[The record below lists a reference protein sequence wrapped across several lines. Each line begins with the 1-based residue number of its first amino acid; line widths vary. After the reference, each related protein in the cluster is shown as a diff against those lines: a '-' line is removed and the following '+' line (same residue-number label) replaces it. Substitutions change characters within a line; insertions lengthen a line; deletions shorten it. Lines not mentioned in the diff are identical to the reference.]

1 MILFASSLSHL
12 LFAALVVAP
21 ADRLS
26 MADRLFGR
34 GDFAAAKREYLALKG
49 VSGVD
54 EADVLYRLV
63 ASSEGLKDLA
73 ETRKQADQFLSR
85 FASHSLAGRVRLMKA
100 LAGNDAQK
108 KEELSDFIRDA
119 ADTSLR
125 AEAMFHLARLTSDA
139 AL

>member
-1 MILFASSLSHL
+1 MILFASSLSPL

-63 ASSEGLKDLA
+63 AEYF
-73 ETRKQADQFLSR
+73 RI
-85 FASHSLAGRVRLMKA
+85 
-100 LAGNDAQK
+100 
-108 KEELSDFIRDA
+108 LSDSFSNVINNVGIV
-119 ADTSLR
+119 
-125 AEAMFHLARLTSDA
+125 
-139 AL
+139 